1 LVDSAISPGEAPL
14 VSDGLNKILKNP
26 RGVLLVCQSD
36 QTLGALA
43 SILHQSN
50 ESALTA
56 QNAKDAW
63 DCIKSGAIGC
73 VVQDLTQSSA
83 DALTLF
89 RACRSCHSTSQIP
102 FLFLIKKDYKIVKL
116 ELSGPEVVRD
126 SWLVLPCSAQ
136 LFLTAVRSLM
146 EQKNRE
152 AELLAPMSA
161 LQAANELNQTL
172 QKKDDA
178 EESLLDAKNAVFA
191 GQLGQLD
198 VTKILSMIEPLRLTG
213 VLRVADGKRA
223 GSVHFVDGAVR
234 HAELNDIEGAD
245 ALFLLFHLKGGAFR
259 FDLSPPTPKRTIEG
273 NTMALLLEGLRQMDE
288 AKAMVKAFQEKRQG
302 ASAPAG

>member
-1 LVDSAISPGEAPL
+1 
-14 VSDGLNKILKNP
+14 VSDGLSKILKNP

-43 SILHQSN
+43 GILHQSS
-50 ESALTA
+50 ESAVTA
-56 QNAKDAW
+56 QTAKDAW
-63 DCIKSGAIGC
+63 DCIKSGHIGC
-73 VVQDLTQSSA
+73 VVQDLTQA
-83 DALTLF
+83 NTDALTLF
-89 RACRSCHSTSQIP
+89 RACRSCHNTSQIP

-116 ELSGPEVVRD
+116 ELTGPEVVRD

-136 LFLTAVRSLM
+136 LFLTAVRSLL

-172 QKKDDA
+172 QTNRDEDA
-178 EESLLDAKNAVFA
+178 ESLLDAKNAVFA

-213 VLRVADGKRA
+213 ILRVADGKRA
-223 GSVHFVDGAVR
+223 GSVHFVDGSVR
-234 HAELNDIEGAD
+234 HSELNDIEGAD

-288 AKAMVKAFQEKRQG
+288 AKAMVKAFQDKR
-302 ASAPAG
+302 SSVPTT